1 MLDLRKLYGKVTIEG
16 EDFGYNQNPGQ
27 QEKIFLEYYK
37 TKKAQT
43 KNEKKYGIEVIKKEE
58 NKNGIT
64 REKTVENGLSNN
76 EKVIDKLLEILIEN
90 KVTPITTKDVITD
103 LKLDPSMIYSR
114 M

>member
-16 EDFGYNQNPGQ
+16 EDFEYNQHPKQ

-58 NKNGIT
+58 NKNGI
-64 REKTVENGLSNN
+64 SNN

>member
-37 TKKAQT
+37 TKNTQT
-43 KNEKKYGIEVIKKEE
+43 NDEKKYGM
-58 NKNGIT
+58 
-64 REKTVENGLSNN
+64 
-76 EKVIDKLLEILIEN
+76 EILIEN

>member
-1 MLDLRKLYGKVTIEG
+1 MIKRKHLLII
-16 EDFGYNQNPGQ
+16 
-27 QEKIFLEYYK
+27 IFLVLIILFLFVFCSLINK
-37 TKKAQT
+37 HDVINK
-43 KNEKKYGIEVIKKEE
+43 IIKKEE
-58 NKNGIT
+58 NKDVIT
-64 REKTVENGLSNN
+64 REKTVENGISNN

>member
-16 EDFGYNQNPGQ
+16 EDFEYNQSPKQ

-64 REKTVENGLSNN
+64 REKTVENGISNN